1 MFDRDY
7 VGTAAIEETAII
19 SSYITSINTN
29 QGLDD
34 QCLMRLKKYIKL
46 QTQYIFRLSTVLEI
60 AQNTHV
66 ELV

>member
-29 QGLDD
+29 QGLD